1 MKQIIA
7 GRLLTRSWKPDL
19 QASLGHLVQLLQ
31 PLCAGEREINKKVTS
46 LWHSSSPWFP
56 FCHYLL
62 TLMRFHF
69 FHGTPKFFSYRDSPK
84 LTKLDHTPNQ
94 KIVSLLIRYTTPNH
108 LFFQTLWRHK
118 IQFCEKCTEIWIHSL
133 FIFTLQ
139 HSQIKNKY
147 LCWVGIGQ
155 FSLCSFKK
163 TGFLWKIESQV

>member
-1 MKQIIA
+1 MIKSLIVIFLRKIVTLYFYHIAYSYTMQQIIA

-62 TLMRFHF
+62 TLVRFHF

-84 LTKLDHTPNQ
+84 WTKLDHTPNQ
-94 KIVSLLIRYTTPNH
+94 KIVSLLIIFFSKRSEGIRYNSVRNAQK
-108 LFFQTLWRHK
+108 FEF
-118 IQFCEKCTEIWIHSL
+118 IH
-133 FIFTLQ
+133 
-139 HSQIKNKY
+139 
-147 LCWVGIGQ
+147 
-155 FSLCSFKK
+155 
-163 TGFLWKIESQV
+163 FL